1 VNYDILIH
9 VDKVESGDSMSVSQ
23 TYHAITPNEKRAL
36 GLITLALIIVL
47 LGAVF
52 RYGPYILAITAVAYG
67 ISLAIEILFMKT
79 RKSSLDPSWMVTPLV
94 FVMLL
99 PPTAP
104 LWMVGIG
111 AGFGTFFGKSLFGGY
126 GKNLFNPAAV
136 GALFLTVSFPIF
148 MSTRWYSPVNG
159 WFNPYAG
166 NSVDA
171 IASSTPLITHN
182 QGALTAS
189 LSELLLG
196 STAGSIGEAFR
207 IGVLLVGLA
216 LIVLKAIDWRFPV
229 AFLGSFF
236 ALSSL
241 GWLISDRVPDPVN
254 SLFVGGVLF
263 AAFFL
268 VTEPVSAPKHPYS
281 KYLYGFGVALIVY
294 LIRNF
299 AAFPE
304 GIIFAVIIMNAVGTL
319 FDPLFNKKEAIQ
331 EVQA

>member
-1 VNYDILIH
+1 
-9 VDKVESGDSMSVSQ
+9 MSETQ
-23 TYHAITPNEKRAL
+23 AYHAITAEEKRSLAM
-36 GLITLALIIVL
+36 ITLALMVVL

-52 RYGPYILAITAVAYG
+52 RYGPYILAITAIAYG
-67 ISLAIEILFMKT
+67 ISLAVEIIFT
-79 RKSSLDPSWMVTPLV
+79 RARKSSLDPSWMVTPLV

-111 AGFGTFFGKSLFGGY
+111 AGFGTFFGKALFGGY
-126 GKNLFNPAAV
+126 GKNLFNPAVV

-148 MSTRWYSPVNG
+148 MSTRWFSPVNG

-166 NSVDA
+166 DSVDA
-171 IASSTPLITHN
+171 IVSATPLITHN

-189 LSELLLG
+189 ISELLLG

-207 IGVLLVGLA
+207 IGVLIVGLA
-216 LIVLKAIDWRFPV
+216 LIAFKAIDWRFPA

-254 SLFVGGVLF
+254 SLFVGGVFF

-281 KYLYGFGVALIVY
+281 KYLYGFGIALIVY

-304 GIIFAVIIMNAVGTL
+304 GVIFAIIIMNAVGTL
-319 FDPLFNKKEAIQ
+319 FDPMFIKKERPQ
-331 EVQA
+331 EVKA